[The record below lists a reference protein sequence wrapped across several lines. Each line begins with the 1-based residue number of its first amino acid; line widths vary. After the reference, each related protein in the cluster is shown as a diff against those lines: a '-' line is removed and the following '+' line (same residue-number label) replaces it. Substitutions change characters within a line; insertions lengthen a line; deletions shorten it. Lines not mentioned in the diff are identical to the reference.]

1 MAKVKVTTLFD
12 QREIAVRV
20 EELARMAV
28 DRLPSNFVIV
38 GLLVGSFVFIAD
50 FIRALHRFGCNPIV
64 EFIRLRSYGLGQD
77 SRVMCA

>member
-12 QREIAVRV
+12 QREIAERV

-38 GLLVGSFVFIAD
+38 GLLDPMIARPEGGPSSD
-50 FIRALHRFGCNPIV
+50 MQRYEG
-64 EFIRLRSYGLGQD
+64 
-77 SRVMCA
+77 